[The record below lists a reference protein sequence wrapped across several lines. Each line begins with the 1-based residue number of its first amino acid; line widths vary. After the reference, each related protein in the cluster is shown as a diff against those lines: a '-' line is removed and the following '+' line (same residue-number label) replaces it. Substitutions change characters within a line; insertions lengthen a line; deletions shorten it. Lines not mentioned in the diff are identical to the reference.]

1 MAPAISNRYA
11 ANFHLSHDNETSG
24 SSPGHDSEPLEHLE
38 ATRQQVDEELILV
51 KGLMRESLGAPDAWP
66 AVAASLY
73 HLDTGGSYLR
83 ARFALMS
90 GIAYGA
96 TLAHRTA
103 AAAATELVHNASLVH
118 DDICDADTS
127 RRGQPCVW
135 QRDNPAVAL
144 CSGDLLLTAAFR
156 VALRSDCADHC
167 MSLVTLLTDRVSQ
180 VVAGQSIEVAD
191 PCSEERVNLNDYLEA
206 TLAKTSPLI
215 ALPLEAGATGGKLS
229 AAQHALLLRFANAV
243 GLSYQII
250 DDLDDVDMNADSL
263 HHYDTR
269 THHRYHAWA
278 WHWSRRKERTGF
290 ALRDTMQRALN
301 HADAALARAE
311 RLKAEFPALLAHALD
326 DIIDSLRQRLMAH
339 QATIRRLPRDLHQG
353 AIS

>member
-1 MAPAISNRYA
+1 MAPAISNRHA
-11 ANFHLSHDNETSG
+11 ANFHLAHDNETSG
-24 SSPGHDSEPLEHLE
+24 SLPDHDSGSLEHLE
-38 ATRQQVDEELILV
+38 ATRQQIDEELILV
-51 KGLMRESLGAPDAWP
+51 KGLMRESLGAPEAWP

-96 TLAHRTA
+96 TLTHRTA

-118 DDICDADTS
+118 DDICDGDTS
-127 RRGQPCVW
+127 RRGQLSVW

-156 VALRSDCADHC
+156 VALRSDSADHC
-167 MSLVTLLTDRVSQ
+167 MSLVKLLTDRVSQ

-191 PCSEERVNLNDYLEA
+191 PCPQEGITLSDYLEA

-215 ALPLEAGATGGKLS
+215 ALPLEAGAMGGTLS
-229 AAQHALLLRFANAV
+229 AAQQALLLRFANAV

-250 DDLDDVDMNADSL
+250 DDLDDVDINVDSL
-263 HHYDTR
+263 HRHDSS

-278 WHWSRRKERTGF
+278 WHGSRRQAYPPY
-290 ALRDTMQRALN
+290 ALRDTMQRALK
-301 HADAALARAE
+301 HADAALTRAE
-311 RLKAEFPALLAHALD
+311 RLKAEFPTLLAHMLN
-326 DIIDSLRQRLMAH
+326 DIIDTLRRRLRAH
-339 QATIRRLPRDLHQG
+339 QATILTLSRDLHQG
-353 AIS
+353 AIA